1 MNRVGAKHPQQPRS
15 PQLLSDTLL
24 EARHI
29 LEGIWPSWHHK
40 RREALPDPLSTNT
53 CQTSALFLV
62 QFLALRGVVAKIAQG
77 NAPGKPEGYFDGTRW
92 HGHAWVVTQDTRPDT
107 GQGTGQGTEDGLI
120 LDLTADQFG
129 GPKTVIAPYNQLHQY
144 RAGRSDTA
152 TNAAKARRQILV
164 TEVMKHIT
172 SR

>member
-1 MNRVGAKHPQQPRS
+1 VPQH
-15 PQLLSDTLL
+15 LSETLL

-40 RREALPDPLSTNT
+40 RGQPLPDPLSKNT

-62 QFLALRGVVAKIAQG
+62 QFLALRGMEAKVAQG
-77 NAPGKPEGYFDGTRW
+77 NTPGKPEGYFDGTRW
-92 HGHAWVVTQDTRPDT
+92 HGHAWVVT
-107 GQGTGQGTEDGLI
+107 QGTGQGTEDGLI

-129 GPKTVIAPYNQLHQY
+129 GPKIVIAPYNQLSHHSHQY

-152 TNAAKARRQILV
+152 TNEAKARRQILV
-164 TEVMKHIT
+164 TEAMKHIT
-172 SR
+172 PR

>member
-1 MNRVGAKHPQQPRS
+1 MAQLAPQAQRGAAGSTFDKH
-15 PQLLSDTLL
+15 
-24 EARHI
+24 
-29 LEGIWPSWHHK
+29 
-40 RREALPDPLSTNT
+40 LPDQRALSG
-53 CQTSALFLV
+53 

-164 TEVMKHIT
+164 TEVMKPIT